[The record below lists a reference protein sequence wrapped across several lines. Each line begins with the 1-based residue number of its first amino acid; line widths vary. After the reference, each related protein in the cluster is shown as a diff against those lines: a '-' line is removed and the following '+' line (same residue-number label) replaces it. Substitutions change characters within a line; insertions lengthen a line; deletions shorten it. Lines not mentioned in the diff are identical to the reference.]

1 MYGVLYA
8 ILQIIY
14 FVISI
19 NSANGFVEKQAAMG
33 DDSFFTLAIA
43 NMYGNIFSRSMILS
57 VGVSIV
63 CYIIT
68 AVITHKKLN
77 LE

>member
-1 MYGVLYA
+1 MDL
-8 ILQIIY
+8 
-14 FVISI
+14 
-19 NSANGFVEKQAAMG
+19 G
-33 DDSFFTLAIA
+33 DDSFFTLTVA
-43 NMYGNIFSRSMILS
+43 NVYGNIFSRSMILS

-68 AVITHKKLN
+68 ALITHKKLN

>member
-1 MYGVLYA
+1 M
-8 ILQIIY
+8 
-14 FVISI
+14 ISI

-33 DDSFFTLAIA
+33 DDSFFSITIA
-43 NMYGNIFSRSMILS
+43 NMYGNIFSKSMILYI
-57 VGVSIV
+57 GVSIV

-68 AVITHKKLN
+68 AFITHKKLN